1 VTEGPPGERT
11 RPPGVAE
18 LDLLDP
24 AGCEAALAP
33 LFEGAPRFL
42 ARLCAARPFADEAG
56 LFAAARR
63 IAHAMPEAEQV
74 ELIDAH
80 PRLGADPASV
90 SPLSYREQG
99 YDRAPTGAAAPE
111 TPSAETRAEDLAAR
125 LADLNGRYE
134 ARFGFRYCVFVAG
147 RSRAELLPGFEAAL
161 RADRAAELAR
171 AIDDAVAIARDRYR
185 RLRTGQHP
193 GHADA

>member
-1 VTEGPPGERT
+1 VAERPT
-11 RPPGVAE
+11 ASPERPPTIPE
-18 LDLLDP
+18 LDRLD
-24 AGCEAALAP
+24 GVTCRAALAP

-56 LFAAARR
+56 LFAAACR
-63 IAHAMPEAEQV
+63 IAHAMPEPEQI

-80 PRLGADPASV
+80 PRLGADPALI

-99 YDRAPTGAAAPE
+99 YDGAPTGAAAPE
-111 TPSAETRAEDLAAR
+111 VPSADLAAR
-125 LADLNGRYE
+125 LADLNARYE

-161 RADRAAELAR
+161 RAERAGELER
-171 AIDDAVAIARDRYR
+171 ALDDVVAIAKDRYR
-185 RLRTGQHP
+185 RLRPAEDP
-193 GHADA
+193 GRADA